1 MIINPFCCPSS
12 LDERAVGAC
21 GDDMCEES
29 NGPIGGNDT
38 CGSPKLTSMT
48 KDFSWL
54 LHICKLFIT
63 LMTSKRLMIVM
74 SIS

>member
-1 MIINPFCCPSS
+1 
-12 LDERAVGAC
+12 
-21 GDDMCEES
+21 
-29 NGPIGGNDT
+29 
-38 CGSPKLTSMT
+38 MT

-63 LMTSKRLMIVM
+63 LMTSKRLVIVM